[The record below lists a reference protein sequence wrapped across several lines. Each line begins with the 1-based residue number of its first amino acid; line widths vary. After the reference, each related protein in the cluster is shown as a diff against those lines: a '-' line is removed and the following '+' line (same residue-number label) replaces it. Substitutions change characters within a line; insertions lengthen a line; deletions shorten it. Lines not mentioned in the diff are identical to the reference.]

1 VLHAARWIQDAKI
14 TQKIAICA
22 VSYNFV
28 GLYIFAAKAFVD
40 NQKKP
45 VKQQYFLHMSSQR
58 LRSVGEFGAPQQIS
72 TGFASWLRYCTNVA
86 QRSSTKLCTMFG
98 RLLGWYTVYTFWG
111 LLLLM
116 EFYQVQ
122 ISLCVESCVLYWQRY
137 CTALEQWASAKL
149 CGVVQVRELRR
160 FRSSLAP
167 SILHRAAITL
177 GIGPHS
183 S

>member
-1 VLHAARWIQDAKI
+1 VLHAARWKYR
-14 TQKIAICA
+14 TQKLRKKSPS
-22 VSYNFV
+22 VHHRTTLS
-28 GLYIFAAKAFVD
+28 GYIFATKAFVH

-45 VKQQYFLHMSSQR
+45 VKQQYFVYMSSQR

-111 LLLLM
+111 LLLLI

-122 ISLCVESCVLYWQRY
+122 ISLCVEVLRSILA
-137 CTALEQWASAKL
+137 ALLHGTRAVGISQT
-149 CGVVQVRELRR
+149 LRR
-160 FRSSLAP
+160 GTEVSLLAC
-167 SILHRAAITL
+167 AIYIPQ
-177 GIGPHS
+177 GGHHVGYGPTF
-183 S
+183 